1 LIVACIVVPSRDY
14 GDQYP
19 IMHGGALKVAL
30 VDDDESVRR
39 ALARLLRMA
48 GMEVNVYASG
58 SEFLEAIA
66 DHRPDCV
73 VLDLYMPAMTGMEVQ
88 VRLATRHPHLPIVF
102 ITAHDDPSAVQAVLA
117 AGASTCLHK
126 PFSEKQLLS
135 AIASATAA
143 DMHPA

>member
-1 LIVACIVVPSRDY
+1 
-14 GDQYP
+14 
-19 IMHGGALKVAL
+19 MHGGALKVAL

-48 GMEVNVYASG
+48 GMEVDVYASG
-58 SEFLEAIA
+58 SEFLEAIT

-88 VRLATRHPHLPIVF
+88 VRLAARHPHLPIVF

-117 AGASTCLHK
+117 AGASTCLRK
-126 PFSEKQLLS
+126 PFSEQQLLS
-135 AIASATAA
+135 AIASATTA
-143 DMHPA
+143 DVHPA